1 MDELVKQG
9 MIQDNVFAQIGQSTY
24 LPVHY
29 QYERFLAVEEFKRYQ
44 ESANLI
50 ISHGGTGALI
60 GALRAGKQV
69 IAVPRLAK
77 YSEHT
82 DDHQLQITRELSKMN
97 FLENVEEILELKNI
111 LCYLEGKKYKKYNIE
126 SDVFRIVIDYIGNE

>member
-82 DDHQLQITRELSKMN
+82 DDHQTQVAGVLADEG
-97 FLENVEEILELKNI
+97 
-111 LCYLEGKKYKKYNIE
+111 YL
-126 SDVFRIVIDYIGNE
+126 RIVLDMDELLKAIHSIKSNPIDKLYNKPSKIISIIEAFLD